1 MVEGAKRPRGSGG
14 LVPQLVKRFW
24 TNASAFV
31 ILNEVKNLRSIVSLA
46 LLALLA
52 IACQEPLSTEQYVLG
67 GGPYV
72 FTVDMSDTTATYDF
86 DLYTRLDGEPEDLI
100 SLQGTLLRAEWRSP
114 SDSLQTEKIYLPLKG
129 QYNTYYSK
137 QVYEPYRTGVRPAEA
152 GIWTLSIRQEDR
164 SQVVPLRGL
173 GLVVRKVR

>member
-1 MVEGAKRPRGSGG
+1 MKKLFP
-14 LVPQLVKRFW
+14 L
-24 TNASAFV
+24 
-31 ILNEVKNLRSIVSLA
+31 ILLG
-46 LLALLA
+46 LLA

-86 DLYTRLDGEPEDLI
+86 DIYTRLDGEPEDLI
-100 SLQGTLLRAEWRSP
+100 PLQGTLLRAEWRSP
-114 SDSLQTEKIYLPLKG
+114 SDSIQTEKIYLPLKG

>member
-1 MVEGAKRPRGSGG
+1 MKKLFP
-14 LVPQLVKRFW
+14 L
-24 TNASAFV
+24 
-31 ILNEVKNLRSIVSLA
+31 ILLG
-46 LLALLA
+46 LLA

-100 SLQGTLLRAEWRSP
+100 PLQGTLLRAEWRSP
-114 SDSLQTEKIYLPLKG
+114 SDSLQTEKIYLKG